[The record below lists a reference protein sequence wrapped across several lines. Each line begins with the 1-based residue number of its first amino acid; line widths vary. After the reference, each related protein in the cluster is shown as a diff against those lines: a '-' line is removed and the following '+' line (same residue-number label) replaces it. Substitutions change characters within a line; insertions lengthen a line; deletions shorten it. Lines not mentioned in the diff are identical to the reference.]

1 MTIPELA
8 SFCKERLQ
16 ATWGVNQD
24 GGGSSTLWLDGGV
37 INQPSGGD
45 ERRVAN
51 SLMIVS
57 TEPLQRSDTFQHGE
71 LVRSLYATN
80 LHLGPGTN
88 YPAITSVAGG
98 AEGRVMPNLA
108 GLNGVLAKGTY
119 WWKIRF
125 GGTEGWVDEAAL
137 ESIDHSSSPFSA
149 ITPAF
154 FTFPGP

>member
-1 MTIPELA
+1 
-8 SFCKERLQ
+8 
-16 ATWGVNQD
+16 
-24 GGGSSTLWLDGGV
+24 
-37 INQPSGGD
+37 
-45 ERRVAN
+45 
-51 SLMIVS
+51 MIVNV
-57 TEPLQRSDTFQHGE
+57 EPLQRSDAYQHGE
-71 LVRSLYATN
+71 LIRTIYATN

-88 YPAITSVAGG
+88 YPAVTSVAGG

-137 ESIDHSSSPFSA
+137 ESIDGQVSSHST

-154 FTFPGP
+154 FSFPGP